1 MSYPGMP
8 VSEEKYKS
16 KAILANDADPE
27 TLLPQF
33 GKKERILLISLIF
46 LGFVYFELNLIQKF
60 LVHNFNHVKYTKILV
75 TEQ

>member
-16 KAILANDADPE
+16 KAILANDADPA

-33 GKKERILLISLIF
+33 GKKED
-46 LGFVYFELNLIQKF
+46 FVDFIDFSWFRLF
-60 LVHNFNHVKYTKILV
+60 
-75 TEQ
+75 